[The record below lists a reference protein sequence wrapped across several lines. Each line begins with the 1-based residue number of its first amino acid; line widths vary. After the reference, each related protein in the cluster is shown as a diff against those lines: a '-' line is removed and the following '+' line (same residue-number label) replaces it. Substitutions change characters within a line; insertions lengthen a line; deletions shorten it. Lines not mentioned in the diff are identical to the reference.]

1 MTTATKEPE
10 TTQAPPDDDPQEETK
25 GVLPFPEREDVEE
38 EAPSEE
44 YSPPEPTDDELQ
56 LADDVFR
63 NLDDRAHE
71 MSAQK
76 VIDGLIQLVDV
87 HKQFVTPELFQARDE
102 DDDPYHGASV
112 VSEIARL
119 ICRGCEK
126 IEVPY
131 TKVAFVFKDHEKW
144 TSAGQ
149 TVEAKVK
156 RFDGFHQYMH
166 EGLVAAV
173 IVNYHHWKTLNPR
186 QKTFVV
192 YHALRELDSKGKRR
206 APDWGGYFEEP
217 GLFGAGVHREM
228 VTMARAFVKDAPD
241 ASEAYQLSILDE
253 VYED

>member
-10 TTQAPPDDDPQEETK
+10 TTQAPTDDDDAQEAKDASHPDDYT
-25 GVLPFPEREDVEE
+25 
-38 EAPSEE
+38 
-44 YSPPEPTDDELQ
+44 PPEPTDDELQ
-56 LADDVFR
+56 LADEVFR

-71 MSAQK
+71 MPAQK

-87 HKQFVTPELFQARDE
+87 HKQFITPELFQARDE
-102 DDDPYHGASV
+102 DDDPYHPASV

-119 ICRGCEK
+119 LCRGCEK
-126 IEVPY
+126 LEVPY
-131 TKVAFVFKDHEKW
+131 TRLAFVFKDHEKW

-149 TVEAKVK
+149 TVEARVK

-186 QKTFVV
+186 QKVFVT

-228 VTMARAFVKDAPD
+228 VTMARAFVKDAPE

-253 VYED
+253 VYD